1 MQTQQAIK
9 ALHDILIGFRMREEF
24 TLKRTEPLALYHSW
38 HLYEQERRFEL
49 GCILDSRATEAIGL
63 TSAEELARQGIGQW
77 HCDLADN
84 SLTWSDAVYDIF
96 EMPRG
101 ARVTR
106 DETVALFCEDSR
118 AAMERL
124 RAYAIKHHR
133 GFTLDAEIRP
143 SGNKSPLDAADC
155 GPAVG
160 QWPRCAP
167 AWAEADYSVQA
178 IASVLGST
186 GSKLDAP
193 PLAS

>member
-1 MQTQQAIK
+1 MQTQRAIK
-9 ALHDILIGFRMREEF
+9 VLHDILIGFRKREEF

-38 HLYEQERRFEL
+38 HLYEQERRFDL

-63 TSAEELARQGIGQW
+63 TSAEALARQGIGQW

-96 EMPRG
+96 ELTRG
-101 ARVTR
+101 ARITR

-124 RAYAIKHHR
+124 RDYAIKHSR

-143 SGNKSPLDAADC
+143 SGRVRRWMRLIAAPLSDN
-155 GPAVG
+155 GRVVRLHGLKRIIP
-160 QWPRCAP
+160 
-167 AWAEADYSVQA
+167 
-178 IASVLGST
+178 
-186 GSKLDAP
+186 SKR
-193 PLAS
+193 